1 MIEFTTTKSP
11 DNTVIIRYY
20 DSFGERQKYHNN
32 RLSEYCASNLGITWP
47 QSEKTRV
54 FIVCIQQG
62 GISYDS
68 DDSDN
73 NPLVSKKRGPKRKS
87 RAHVDFETDV
97 KKEGDDE
104 EDPDFKIQG
113 TVPIG

>member
-11 DNTVIIRYY
+11 DNTVIIRYC
-20 DSFGERQKYHNN
+20 DSFAERQ
-32 RLSEYCASNLGITWP
+32 EYCASNLGITWP